1 MLTCGFSSGDLPA
14 TAKRPASS
22 LSSGTRMRA
31 FTQITSPTHIAAPS
45 ATASRVFYSYPQSL
59 APSTQNLQTIQLSKT
74 FQDNYPTARPETMY
88 IHTSIDV
95 AWICR
100 SRCRNI
106 SEILEVAMSFHP
118 ESIPIP
124 EVAVRLTAYITEL
137 MSVGIKRVCFDSH
150 IWDTMIECEKCHLGL
165 ERAIGGFDTIIVDDD
180 RTICEGSLRQ
190 TWASRASRAAVGVKL
205 DASADP
211 ITTMF

>member
-1 MLTCGFSSGDLPA
+1 
-14 TAKRPASS
+14 
-22 LSSGTRMRA
+22 
-31 FTQITSPTHIAAPS
+31 
-45 ATASRVFYSYPQSL
+45 
-59 APSTQNLQTIQLSKT
+59 
-74 FQDNYPTARPETMY
+74 MY

-150 IWDTMIECEKCHLGL
+150 IWDTMIECEKCHWDWKGL
-165 ERAIGGFDTIIVDDD
+165 LEALIPSLLMMIGPYARDPCGKRGQVVLVV
-180 RTICEGSLRQ
+180 LR
-190 TWASRASRAAVGVKL
+190 
-205 DASADP
+205 
-211 ITTMF
+211 